1 MKGSEIM
8 FEFIICSYDN
18 DEIEEIN
25 EVIHSTMFN
34 YKYEYKI
41 QSFDIYNINF
51 QNIIENTSKNRI
63 YIIRMGLKNKDFIDL
78 ARKIRANDIESS
90 IIYIGITNEVIEDIF
105 KYHLMLFDFI
115 DIFNNDISDRLK
127 KSISYLIENN
137 YQNRFIKFIE
147 RNVTYVIST
156 KDILYIT
163 TIPCTRKS
171 LIVTIHSEI
180 TISKS
185 LREIKELLDDDFMY
199 SHRACIVNI
208 NKIQSVNFKEHIIT
222 FENGKTVELLS
233 NRSTK
238 NIINKIRY

>member
-1 MKGSEIM
+1 M

-18 DEIEEIN
+18 TEIEEIQ
-25 EVIHSTMFN
+25 EVIHNTMFN

-41 QSFDIYNINF
+41 QNFYIYNSDL
-51 QNIIENTSKNRI
+51 QNIIKNASKNKI
-63 YIIRMGLKNKDFIDL
+63 YIIRMGLKNKNFIDL
-78 ARKIRANDIESS
+78 AREIRANDIESS
-90 IIYIGITNEVIEDIF
+90 IIYISITNEVIEDIF
-105 KYHLMLFDFI
+105 KYHLLLFDFI
-115 DIFNNDISDRLK
+115 DIFNNNINNRLK
-127 KSISYLIENN
+127 KDISYLIENN
-137 YQNRFIKFIE
+137 YQNRFIKFVE
-147 RNVTYVIST
+147 RNITYVIST

-185 LREIKELLDDDFMY
+185 LKEIKKLLDDDFMY

-208 NKIQSVNFKEHIIT
+208 NKIQCVNFKEHIIT
-222 FENGKTVELLS
+222 FDNGKTVELLS

-238 NIINKIRY
+238 NIMNKIRYWY